1 MEFLILD
8 YINTNRRML
17 TLIYLR
23 AFFREKIVISFNKRL
38 RETVVTAVRIVSLF
52 FVGSTGF

>member
-1 MEFLILD
+1 MA

-23 AFFREKIVISFNKRL
+23 AFFREKVVISFNKRL
-38 RETVVTAVRIVSLF
+38 RETIVTSVVIVSLF
-52 FVGSTGF
+52 FVGLMGF